1 MLSPVLSSGDTAV
14 NKTDKIPWP
23 YGRKTDNY
31 KHIRKYIICQMVI
44 SAMKK
49 KKVLSKFIY

>member
-44 SAMKK
+44 SAIKK
-49 KKVLSKFIY
+49 EEVLSKFIY